1 MQYLYWEKVQPLEG
15 ECAFNPSLSME
26 PLMRNWTEAA
36 ASRRDKFDYDHG
48 RGRGNI
54 KVIHYVGYFLN
65 LLYNIISCINIFI
78 DHIYLYLTCRLK
90 TT

>member
-36 ASRRDKFDYDHG
+36 ASRRDKFD
-48 RGRGNI
+48 GRGNI
-54 KVIHYVGYFLN
+54 KVIHYVGYFLT
-65 LLYNIISCINIFI
+65 FI
-78 DHIYLYLTCRLK
+78 
-90 TT
+90 